1 MSETNIKL
9 IFNLLLIIFLCSV
22 DFLFAGFTFLVGVGM
37 GNSNNVSSAYLVI
50 FSLLGSLIGIM
61 NITFFSIFSYE
72 FERCFSKIKK
82 IIIPCD
88 KSI

>member
-1 MSETNIKL
+1 
-9 IFNLLLIIFLCSV
+9 
-22 DFLFAGFTFLVGVGM
+22 M

-50 FSLLGSLIGIM
+50 FSLLGSLIGII